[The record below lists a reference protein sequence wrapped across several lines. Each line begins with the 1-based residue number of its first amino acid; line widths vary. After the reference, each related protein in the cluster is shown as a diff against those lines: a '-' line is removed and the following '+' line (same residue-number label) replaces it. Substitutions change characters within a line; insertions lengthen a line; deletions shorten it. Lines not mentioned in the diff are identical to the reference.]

1 MPNYV
6 TSRIRVQA
14 KDWEALKSALINED
28 GHVDLNKVKPMPDS
42 VYQEVL
48 VGDPYTPPAGY
59 SETWY
64 TWSIREWGTKWNAS
78 STGIDPENNEINF
91 ETAWD
96 SPLPVIQKLHEMTGI
111 GLHVLY
117 ADEDKGYNLGGY
129 IYETE
134 KIPATF
140 PEQGSLEAVNL
151 SCLIQYGKCA
161 KDYYGQDY
169 AESYTDFYPQS
180 PQLEETYD
188 PWERYHL
195 TPKEEA

>member
-1 MPNYV
+1 MTNYV
-6 TSRIRVQA
+6 TSRIRVQT
-14 KDWEALKSALINED
+14 KDWEALKTALINED
-28 GHVDLNKVKPMPDS
+28 GHADFKKVKPMPDS
-42 VYQEVL
+42 VYQEII
-48 VGDPYTPPAGY
+48 VGNSYVPPAGY

-64 TWSIREWGTKWNAS
+64 TWAKREWGTQWNAS
-78 STGIDPENNEINF
+78 FTEIDPTNHEINF
-91 ETAWD
+91 ETAWS
-96 SPLPVIQKLHEMTGI
+96 SPHPVIQKLHEKTGI
-111 GLHVLY
+111 RLHVLY

-134 KIPATF
+134 KIQAKF
-140 PEQGSLEAVNL
+140 PEQGSLEAINL
-151 SCLIQYGKCA
+151 SSLIQYGKSA

-180 PQLEETYD
+180 PLLEETYD

>member
-1 MPNYV
+1 MPNYI
-6 TSRIRVQA
+6 TNRIRVQD

-28 GHVDLNKVKPMPDS
+28 GHVDFNKVKPMPDS
-42 VYQEVL
+42 VYQEDL
-48 VGDPYTPPAGY
+48 VGSPYIPPAGY
-59 SETWY
+59 IETWY
-64 TWSIREWGTKWNAS
+64 TWSNREWGTKWGAI
-78 STGIDPENNEINF
+78 STKIDPENHEINF

-96 SPLPVIQKLHEMTGI
+96 SPQPVIQKLHEITGI
-111 GLHVLY
+111 RLHVLY

-134 KIPATF
+134 KIPANL

-161 KDYYGQDY
+161 KDLYGQDFV
-169 AESYTDFYPQS
+169 ESYTDRDPQS
-180 PQLEETYD
+180 LILEETYD
-188 PWERYHL
+188 PWERYNL